1 MNIRHL
7 LPFVAILTI
16 FDVFSQPAYKN
27 HKLPVET
34 RVKDLLER
42 MTVTEKIGQLCCP
55 LGWEMYTKT
64 NDKTVVPSE
73 KFIDQMQ
80 QMPIGAFWATLRAD
94 PWTKKTLVTGL
105 NPELSA
111 QALNELQRY
120 AVEKTRLGIPI
131 FFAEECAHG
140 HMAIGTTVFPTSIG
154 QASTWNKAL
163 IEKMGSVIALETR
176 LQGAHIAYGPILD
189 VAREPR
195 WSRMEET
202 FGEDPVL
209 NGILGSS
216 FVKGLQGNRFDDG
229 KHVFSTLK
237 HFAAYG
243 IPLGGH
249 NGQKAQ
255 IGTRELFSDHL
266 LPFKMAIE
274 AGART
279 IMTSYNAID
288 GIPCTANPFLLKDVL
303 RDQWNFHGFTFSD
316 LGSVEGIA
324 STHRVA
330 PDIKHAAAMALKS
343 GLDMDLGGNAYGKNL
358 EHALKEGLIS
368 SADLDS
374 AVSNVLR
381 LKFEMGLFEN
391 PYVNPSL
398 AANSVRNIEHR
409 NLAKEIALQSIVL
422 LKNKNDILP
431 LSKNLRKIAVIGPN
445 ADNQYNQLG
454 DYTAPQD
461 ESNTITVLEGIRK
474 MVPSATVKYAKG
486 CAIRDT
492 TRSNIA
498 EAVALAK
505 ESDVIVLV
513 VGGSSARDFKTEY
526 IETGAA
532 TVRQT
537 DDDIVP
543 DMESGEGYDRES
555 LDLLGDQEKLINAL
569 SQTGKPLIVVYIQ
582 GRPLNM
588 NNASEKADAL
598 LTAWYPGQEGGSAIA
613 DVIFGNY
620 NPAGRLPV
628 SVPRSVGQLPVYYS
642 LGKMANYVEGS
653 SSPLYAF
660 GYGLSYTQFKY
671 DNLHIEQ
678 NGEHISVDFTL
689 TNCGNRDGDEVVQL
703 YLHDVVSSVAT
714 PPIQLK
720 DFQRIGLKKGESKK
734 IHFDIAPSQLSIYNR
749 EMQFVAEPGEFV
761 IMIGAASND
770 IRLKGTIDYR

>member
-1 MNIRHL
+1 
-7 LPFVAILTI
+7 
-16 FDVFSQPAYKN
+16 
-27 HKLPVET
+27 
-34 RVKDLLER
+34 
-42 MTVTEKIGQLCCP
+42 
-55 LGWEMYTKT
+55 
-64 NDKTVVPSE
+64 
-73 KFIDQMQ
+73 
-80 QMPIGAFWATLRAD
+80 
-94 PWTKKTLVTGL
+94 
-105 NPELSA
+105 
-111 QALNELQRY
+111 
-120 AVEKTRLGIPI
+120 
-131 FFAEECAHG
+131 
-140 HMAIGTTVFPTSIG
+140 
-154 QASTWNKAL
+154 
-163 IEKMGSVIALETR
+163 
-176 LQGAHIAYGPILD
+176 
-189 VAREPR
+189 
-195 WSRMEET
+195 
-202 FGEDPVL
+202 
-209 NGILGSS
+209 
-216 FVKGLQGNRFDDG
+216 
-229 KHVFSTLK
+229 
-237 HFAAYG
+237 
-243 IPLGGH
+243 
-249 NGQKAQ
+249 
-255 IGTRELFSDHL
+255 
-266 LPFKMAIE
+266 
-274 AGART
+274 
-279 IMTSYNAID
+279 
-288 GIPCTANPFLLKDVL
+288 
-303 RDQWNFHGFTFSD
+303 

-492 TRSNIA
+492 TQSNIA

-505 ESDVIVLV
+505 ESDVIILV

-532 TVRQT
+532 TVKQT

-678 NGEHISVDFTL
+678 NEENISVDFTL

-703 YLHDVVSSVAT
+703 YLHDIVSSVAT

-720 DFQRIGLKKGESKK
+720 DFQRIGLKKGESKR
-734 IHFDIAPSQLSIYNR
+734 IHFDISPSQLSIYNPG
-749 EMQFVAEPGEFV
+749 MQFVAEPGEFV